1 MAIDRPAVD
10 HVARLA
16 RLDLSEQER
25 DRMSAELARILE
37 HAELIQSLDLDGI
50 EPTSH
55 PLPLVNALRR
65 DEAGPSL
72 GAEEA
77 LRGAPAKERGCFK
90 VPRIIEEP

>member
-1 MAIDRPAVD
+1 
-10 HVARLA
+10 
-16 RLDLSEQER
+16 
-25 DRMSAELARILE
+25 MSAELARILE

-77 LRGAPAKERGCFK
+77 LRGAPEKERGCFK